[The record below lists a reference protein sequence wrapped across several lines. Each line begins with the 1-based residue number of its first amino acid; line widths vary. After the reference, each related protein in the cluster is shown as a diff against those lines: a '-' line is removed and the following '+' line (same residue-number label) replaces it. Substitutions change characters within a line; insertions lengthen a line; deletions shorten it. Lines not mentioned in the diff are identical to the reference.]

1 MNIFKQY
8 RFIPKSEIERQAN
21 HLLGRMQATPKYA
34 PRWPFDATRVADF
47 LDIGVVWESIPPDE
61 KGSIAALILPTKREI
76 VINQDVPGLHGGYG
90 ESTLA
95 HEIGHWELHINHN
108 AVGSLIERSEQGI
121 EINMQPFLCRN
132 VSGQLE
138 KIEWQAQYFASCLLM
153 PRCKLEETRKGR
165 DLTKESHLDAMAH
178 ELGITK
184 RNLKHRLKDL
194 DWIHIP
200 ENSKQIYLG
209 DAAPSRETGAFR

>member
-21 HLLGRMQATPKYA
+21 NLLRRMQATPQYA

-61 KGSIAALILPTKREI
+61 NGSIAALILPTQHEI

-108 AVGSLIERSEQGI
+108 VVGSFVERPEQGI
-121 EINMQPFLCRN
+121 EINVQPFLCRN

-153 PRCKLEETRKGR
+153 PRHKLEETRKGR
-165 DLTKESHLDAMAH
+165 NLTKEFHLDAMAH
-178 ELGITK
+178 EIGVTK
-184 RNLKHRLKDL
+184 SNLKHRLKDL

-209 DAAPSRETGAFR
+209 NAALSRDSNLI